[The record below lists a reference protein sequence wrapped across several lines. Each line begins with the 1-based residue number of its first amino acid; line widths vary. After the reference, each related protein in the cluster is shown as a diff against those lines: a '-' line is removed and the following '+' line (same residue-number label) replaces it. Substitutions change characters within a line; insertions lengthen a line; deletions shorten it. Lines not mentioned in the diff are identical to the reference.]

1 MKQNYSAPEIQI
13 LQFESQDIITESSL
27 IDPDYGK
34 RG

>member
-13 LQFESQDIITESSL
+13 LQFESQDIITGSL
-27 IDPDYGK
+27 IDPDYVE

>member
-27 IDPDYGK
+27 IDPDYVE

>member
-13 LQFESQDIITESSL
+13 LQFESQDIITESL
-27 IDPDYGK
+27 IDPDYVE

>member
-13 LQFESQDIITESSL
+13 LQFESQDIITESL
-27 IDPDYGK
+27 IDPDYGE